1 MKTLSRRAIQRM
13 ISNTN
18 IVGGG
23 GSGSSGGGS
32 GGGTAD
38 YATNA
43 GHADTADEATHA
55 TNADNAANAAYA
67 TLAGSAS
74 VADKLAENSSDWYK
88 IARKDIAQTIAGV
101 WTFAKGIISTLKS
114 YFNGGIEVTN
124 GTKTD
129 TLQATGNATVGGTL
143 GVTGNATIGGTLGVT
158 GKLTG
163 VDAEFQNLEITKEA
177 HFKKL
182 VVDEMLSNK
191 GAIIISSANC
201 VAEIVETV
209 SGGYGVFFGTKDANG
224 NSVTNS
230 WRVGDQAL
238 CLTFNGEGAGTFS
251 DVRNRYYWRKVTQV
265 LSNTT
270 YGTGTYHYIKLS
282 SVSGEYDGS
291 TTPAAGDNI
300 VQLGYRGTDAAY
312 RQSAV
317 ILSSYP
323 TMDSGVKPPSL
334 AFYKGIST
342 FSLISNRYTYMDGLT
357 NEFIG
362 NFKILVNGSYTNLT
376 TVLATLEGI
385 IMGVKSI
392 VRGKNILQVDG
403 WTDGSGNLLG
413 ATNYTEATMKFT
425 NDDGSGV
432 ASDILFSP
440 VFFLK
445 AGTYTYSHYSSNDEV
460 ELYVYQDSGN
470 FVIDNLPESDSYP
483 VTLTRSGDTYQGVLR
498 RYCTFTLNSDS
509 YVCLN
514 LYHDSFVFDAYRP
527 MLEEGD
533 SCSNW
538 ETGTVEHTSQIKI
551 LSNAINLSIRAGL
564 LTTGINITDGTIK
577 LIADKVN
584 FYDSAGQNLNS
595 LIWIDP
601 TTGTLH
607 AVNAFLS
614 GSLLCH
620 RMVRRSGS
628 EPYVVCF
635 SGNTA
640 ATLALLGDI
649 VVVGGQYS
657 SNLPVRLPPAKFFPG
672 AHIKIL
678 NATYSTSGGNRTKD
692 PSIITLEVVHNNNTE
707 PRAEDVYN
715 VATNS
720 LAVAV
725 PFVAASGS
733 NIIYYDYYE
742 YLTYNAYIEV
752 DLVSEPNI
760 YENPTS
766 PTHYVWTVIGAQKG

>member
-1 MKTLSRRAIQRM
+1 MAG
-13 ISNTN
+13 NTN
-18 IVGGG
+18 IVG
-23 GSGSSGGGS
+23 GSGSSGGGGGG

-55 TNADNAANAAYA
+55 TNADNATNANYA
-67 TLAGSAS
+67 TQAGSAS
-74 VADKLAENSSDWYK
+74 VANKLAENSDDWYK
-88 IARKDIAQTIAGV
+88 IARKDIAQTIAEV
-101 WTFAKGIISTLKS
+101 WTFAKGIVSTLKS
-114 YFNGGIEVTN
+114 YFKGGIEVTN

-143 GVTGNATIGGTLGVT
+143 GVTGNTTVGGTLGVTGNTTIGGTLGVT

-201 VAEIVETV
+201 VADIVETV
-209 SGGYGVFFGTKDANG
+209 SGGYGVYFGTKDANG

-238 CLTFNGEGAGTFS
+238 CMTFNGEGAGTFS

-270 YGTGTYHYIKLS
+270 HGTGTYHYIKLS
-282 SVSGEYDGS
+282 SVSGEYDGN

-323 TMDSGVKPPSL
+323 TMDSGLTPPSI
-334 AFYKGIST
+334 AFYKGINNFNLTSH
-342 FSLISNRYTYMDGLT
+342 RYTYLDGLT

-403 WTDGSGNLLG
+403 WTDGDGNLLG
-413 ATNYTEATMKFT
+413 ATNYTEATQKFT

-432 ASDILFSP
+432 ASDRLYSP

-445 AGTYTYSHYSSNDEV
+445 AGTYTYSHYSSNDEI

-470 FVIDNLPESDSYP
+470 FVIDNPPESDSYP

-527 MLEEGD
+527 MLEEGG

-564 LTTGINITDGTIK
+564 LTTGIDITNGTIK

-584 FYDSAGQNLNS
+584 FYDSAGQNLSS

-607 AVNAFLS
+607 AVDAVLT
-614 GSLLCH
+614 GSLLSH
-620 RMVRRSGS
+620 K
-628 EPYVVCF
+628 VVQEA
-635 SGNTA
+635 SA
-640 ATLALLGDI
+640 DYLALANASSTVHTSMKSDIFVITRNYSIFRISFPPAYLFPGVSVRI
-649 VVVGGQYS
+649 VVSTTSTITYEMTISRLSGEQAEYTDVQNEVYNGFVNMLTGTNWGVSSLQFLTSQY
-657 SNLPVRLPPAKFFPG
+657 K
-672 AHIKIL
+672 
-678 NATYSTSGGNRTKD
+678 
-692 PSIITLEVVHNNNTE
+692 TLE
-707 PRAEDVYN
+707 
-715 VATNS
+715 
-720 LAVAV
+720 
-725 PFVAASGS
+725 
-733 NIIYYDYYE
+733 
-742 YLTYNAYIEV
+742 
-752 DLVSEPNI
+752 LVSAV
-760 YENPTS
+760 NPVHT
-766 PTHYVWTVIGAQKG
+766 PYYCWMLVGAQ

>member
-1 MKTLSRRAIQRM
+1 MKILSRRAIQM
-13 ISNTN
+13 MAGNNVNIS
-18 IVGGG
+18 G
-23 GSGSSGGGS
+23 GSGSSGGGGGGG

-55 TNADNAANAAYA
+55 TNADNATNADYA
-67 TLAGSAS
+67 TLAGSAG
-74 VADKLAENSSDWYK
+74 VADKLAENSSDWNK
-88 IARKDIAQTIAGV
+88 IARKDSAQSIAGV
-101 WTFAKGIISTLKS
+101 WTFLKGIISTLKS

-143 GVTGNATIGGTLGVT
+143 GVTGNTTVGGTLGVTGNTTVGGTLDVT

-191 GAIIISSANC
+191 GAIIVSSANC
-201 VAEIVETV
+201 TAELVVPDNVQLPTYFDVYFSTV
-209 SGGYGVFFGTKDANG
+209 DRDG
-224 NSVTNS
+224 NSVSNP
-230 WRVGDQAL
+230 WRKDDQAI
-238 CLTFNGEGAGTFS
+238 CMTFNIGGAGTFE
-251 DVRNRYYWRKVTQV
+251 DVSNRYYWRLVTAV
-265 LSNTT
+265 ESNVE
-270 YGTGTYHYIKLS
+270 YPAGSGATYHRVRLS

-323 TMDSGVKPPSL
+323 TMDSGLTPPSI
-334 AFYKGIST
+334 AFYKGINNFNLTSH
-342 FSLISNRYTYMDGLT
+342 RYTYLDGLT

-403 WTDGSGNLLG
+403 WTDGDGNLLG
-413 ATNYTEATMKFT
+413 ATNYTEATQKFT

-432 ASDILFSP
+432 AGDRLYSP

-470 FVIDNLPESDSYP
+470 FVIDNPPESYSYP

-564 LTTGINITDGTIK
+564 LTTGIDITNGTIK

-607 AVNAFLS
+607 AVDAVLT
-614 GSLLCH
+614 GSLLSH
-620 RMVRRSGS
+620 K
-628 EPYVVCF
+628 VVQEA
-635 SGNTA
+635 SYNY
-640 ATLALLGDI
+640 LALANANSTVHTSMKSDI
-649 VVVGGQYS
+649 FVITRNYDGFKISFPPAYLFPGVS
-657 SNLPVRLPPAKFFPG
+657 VRLVVSTTST
-672 AHIKIL
+672 I
-678 NATYSTSGGNRTKD
+678 TYEMFISRLSGEQAEYTDVQNEVYNGFVNMLTGTNWGVSSLQFSTSQYK
-692 PSIITLEVVHNNNTE
+692 TLE
-707 PRAEDVYN
+707 
-715 VATNS
+715 
-720 LAVAV
+720 
-725 PFVAASGS
+725 
-733 NIIYYDYYE
+733 
-742 YLTYNAYIEV
+742 
-752 DLVSEPNI
+752 LVSAVHPVH
-760 YENPTS
+760 TS
-766 PTHYVWTVIGAQKG
+766 YYCWMLVDAR

>member
-1 MKTLSRRAIQRM
+1 MILTRDGIRRIF
-13 ISNTN
+13 SDSETTTN
-18 IVGGG
+18 
-23 GSGSSGGGS
+23 SGTTGGS
-32 GGGTAD
+32 GGGGGGGSAD
-38 YATNA
+38 YAAEA
-43 GHADTADEATHA
+43 GHAAEADHA
-55 TNADNAANAAYA
+55 TNADYA
-67 TLAGSAS
+67 TEAGTAEEAGHATSAENLDVNS
-74 VADKLAENSSDWYK
+74 TDWTKILRKDVADTAAEV
-88 IARKDIAQTIAGV
+88 I
-101 WTFAKGIISTLKS
+101 TFAKGLVSTLVSKFKAGLKIGANDE
-114 YFNGGIEVTN
+114 YGIDVNG
-124 GTKTD
+124 D
-129 TLQATGNATVGGTL
+129 ATLRDISGRNISASGTL
-143 GVTGNATIGGTLGVT
+143 GVTGKTTLNGGLDVTGDVDVTDSVTIGGTLDVT

-282 SVSGEYDGS
+282 NVRGEYDGS

-300 VQLGYRGTDAAY
+300 VQLGYRGTDADY

-342 FSLISNRYTYMDGLT
+342 FSLISNRYTYIDGLS

-413 ATNYTEATMKFT
+413 ATNYTEATQKFT

-432 ASDILFSP
+432 ASDILYSP

-470 FVIDNLPESDSYP
+470 FVINNPPESYSYP

-538 ETGTVEHTSQIKI
+538 ETGTVDHTTQIKI

-564 LTTGINITDGTIK
+564 LTTGIDITNGTVK

-607 AVNAFLS
+607 AVDAVLT
-614 GSLLCH
+614 GSLLSH
-620 RMVRRSGS
+620 K
-628 EPYVVCF
+628 VVQEA
-635 SGNTA
+635 NYNY
-640 ATLALLGDI
+640 LALANASSTVHTSMKADIFVITRNYSIFTISFPPAYLFPGVSVRI
-649 VVVGGQYS
+649 VVSTTSTITYEMTISRLSGEQAEYTDVQNEVYNGFANMLTGTNWGMS
-657 SNLPVRLPPAKFFPG
+657 SLQF
-672 AHIKIL
+672 
-678 NATYSTSGGNRTKD
+678 STSQYKM
-692 PSIITLEVVHNNNTE
+692 LE
-707 PRAEDVYN
+707 
-715 VATNS
+715 
-720 LAVAV
+720 
-725 PFVAASGS
+725 
-733 NIIYYDYYE
+733 
-742 YLTYNAYIEV
+742 
-752 DLVSEPNI
+752 LVSAVHPVH
-760 YENPTS
+760 TS
-766 PTHYVWTVIGAQKG
+766 YYCWMLVDAR

>member
-1 MKTLSRRAIQRM
+1 MILTKDKGNRM
-13 ISNTN
+13 W
-18 IVGGG
+18 GGGFGNGSG
-23 GSGSSGGGS
+23 GSGSGGS
-32 GGGTAD
+32 GGGGGSAD
-38 YATNA
+38 HATD
-43 GHADTADEATHA
+43 ADHA
-55 TNADNAANAAYA
+55 TNADNA
-67 TLAGSAS
+67 
-74 VADKLAENSSDWYK
+74 KLADEAKKLTSDSTDWLK
-88 IARKDIAQTIAGV
+88 IARKDIEQTIAEV
-101 WTFAKGIISTLKS
+101 WTFAKGIVSTLKS

-129 TLQATGNATVGGTL
+129 TLQATGNVSVGGTLGVTGNATVGGTL

-238 CLTFNGEGAGTFS
+238 CLTFKGEGAGTFS

-270 YGTGTYHYIKLS
+270 HGTGTYHYIKLS

-413 ATNYTEATMKFT
+413 ATNYTEATQKFT

-470 FVIDNLPESDSYP
+470 FVIDNPPESYNYP

-564 LTTGINITDGTIK
+564 ITTGIDITNGTIN
-577 LIADKVN
+577 LIAGKVN
-584 FYDSAGQNLNS
+584 FL
-595 LIWIDP
+595 
-601 TTGTLH
+601 
-607 AVNAFLS
+607 
-614 GSLLCH
+614 
-620 RMVRRSGS
+620 
-628 EPYVVCF
+628 
-635 SGNTA
+635 
-640 ATLALLGDI
+640 
-649 VVVGGQYS
+649 
-657 SNLPVRLPPAKFFPG
+657 
-672 AHIKIL
+672 
-678 NATYSTSGGNRTKD
+678 TSGGQTNPKISIDPATGALSAVDGIFSGTLRATLFEYKIQMNGTSGNDTILATTDEFVLGETTGIYSVNLPCARTVQGKKITIIKAYSATTLKLFAKALDGTTNCPIAFYGNTTQISNPDEGYPLSRRTVLWSD
-692 PSIITLEVVHNNNTE
+692 PDLCAHDPT
-707 PRAEDVYN
+707 P
-715 VATNS
+715 
-720 LAVAV
+720 LAIG
-725 PFVAASGS
+725 FGWR
-733 NIIYYDYYE
+733 
-742 YLTYNAYIEV
+742 LIEQ
-752 DLVSEPNI
+752 DKYS
-760 YENPTS
+760 
-766 PTHYVWTVIGAQKG
+766 